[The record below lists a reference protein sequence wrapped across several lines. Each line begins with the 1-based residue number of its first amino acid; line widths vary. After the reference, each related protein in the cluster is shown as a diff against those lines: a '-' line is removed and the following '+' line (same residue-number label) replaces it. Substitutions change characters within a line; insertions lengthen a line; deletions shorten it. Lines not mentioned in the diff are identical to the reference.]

1 MHAEL
6 SLTNGSDT
14 NSDSSR
20 LCDTC
25 RQFDVN
31 IKDHIVTLT
40 RTLDVISKELARS
53 RERRCSL
60 GSNQPSIWP
69 SLRKLWRDLARA
81 QLTFWDGDEDEGEDE
96 QGNEKRKQQD
106 LRVLCTSLAKFTRN
120 LVADVPSN
128 QNMAFE
134 NEVEIRRLLH
144 YHSSWTAN
152 QDSESFPVT
161 RVLTQTLSNI
171 VTANNELLK
180 KLWNIYLN
188 LPEDQ
193 VVLIR
198 LLASPDEGTVLAVM
212 VLILN
217 CVYEN
222 KARAKML
229 CKTSIGCRICV
240 SLLDGMSRLYEAHED
255 SDGARAFD
263 VGYDIFLQLTTAG
276 LVPELYSRL
285 LFDDEIAAPHQT
297 TLLKLVDSYLQ
308 SVAAAAAT
316 VSTPAMRKIDRKLC
330 PMLSKGFFTKAVYTQ
345 HAIKRF
351 LGEEVQRDG
360 SNPSTIAQSPSENT
374 GEAPP
379 IELDVMLPKVCE
391 ALVLITQCIS
401 TITLESEERELSP
414 IEEQEKAASS
424 SNLRS
429 ARSFATFREYFNETR
444 YADNGLVET
453 LIETLRLLDK
463 FLPRINF
470 GRPVS
475 GNESSPSPTAAANAA
490 SSGTH
495 QAQGF
500 SYLKRDLV
508 RLLGILC
515 HSTRSVQDRVRKCGG
530 IEVVMNLCVIDE
542 RNPYLREHAIFTLHN
557 ILENNPE
564 NQKLVDGIKPMGT
577 WGEDGVLQDVPSAVR
592 R

>member
-1 MHAEL
+1 MNTEL

-20 LCDTC
+20 LCDAC
-25 RQFDVN
+25 KQFDVN

-106 LRVLCTSLAKFTRN
+106 LRILCTSLAKFTRN

-128 QNMAFE
+128 QSMAFE

-152 QDSESFPVT
+152 QDAESFPVT
-161 RVLTQTLSNI
+161 RMLTQTLSNI
-171 VTANNELLK
+171 ITANNELMT

-285 LFDDEIAAPHQT
+285 LVDDEIATPHQT

-308 SVAAAAAT
+308 SVSAT
-316 VSTPAMRKIDRKLC
+316 AIVSTPAMRKIDRKLC
-330 PMLSKGFFTKAVYTQ
+330 PMLSKSFFTKAVYTQ

-360 SNPSTIAQSPSENT
+360 NPSTIAQSPSENT

-401 TITLESEERELSP
+401 TITLEPEERELSP

-424 SNLRS
+424 STLRS

-475 GNESSPSPTAAANAA
+475 RNESSPTAAANVA

-530 IEVVMNLCVIDE
+530 IEVVMNLCVVDE

-557 ILENNPE
+557 LLENNPE
-564 NQKLVDGIKPMGT
+564 NQQLVDGIKPMGT
-577 WGEDGVLQDVPSAVR
+577 WGEDGVLQDVPGAVR

>member
-1 MHAEL
+1 MNAEI
-6 SLTNGSDT
+6 SPQNKSDT
-14 NSDSSR
+14 SSDASR
-20 LCDTC
+20 LCDAC
-25 RQFDVN
+25 KQFDVN

-40 RTLDVISKELARS
+40 RTLDVISKDLARS
-53 RERRCSL
+53 RERRCLL
-60 GSNQPSIWP
+60 GSDQPSIWP
-69 SLRKLWRDLARA
+69 NLRKLWRDLARA
-81 QLTFWDGDEDEGEDE
+81 QLTFWDGDEDEGEDQ
-96 QGNEKRKQQD
+96 QGNENRKQQD

-134 NEVEIRRLLH
+134 NEGEIRRLLH

-152 QDSESFPVT
+152 QDPESFPVT
-161 RVLTQTLSNI
+161 RMLTQTLSNI
-171 VTANNELLK
+171 VTANNELMT

-198 LLASPDEGTVLAVM
+198 LLASPDEGTILAVM

-217 CVYEN
+217 CVHEN

-229 CKTSIGCRICV
+229 CKTSIGCRICI

-263 VGYDIFLQLTTAG
+263 VGYDIFLQLTTSG

-285 LFDDEIAAPHQT
+285 MMDDEIVTPHQT

-308 SVAAAAAT
+308 SVAATAT
-316 VSTPAMRKIDRKLC
+316 SSTPAMRKIDRKLC

-360 SNPSTIAQSPSENT
+360 NPTSIAQSPSENT

-401 TITLESEERELSP
+401 TITLEPEERELSP

-424 SNLRS
+424 SALRS

-444 YADNGLVET
+444 YADNGFVET
-453 LIETLRLLDK
+453 LIETLRLLDI

-475 GNESSPSPTAAANAA
+475 RNEPPTAAANVA
-490 SSGTH
+490 SSGAH

-530 IEVVMNLCVIDE
+530 IEVVMNLCVVDE

-557 ILENNPE
+557 LLENNPE
-564 NQKLVDGIKPMGT
+564 NQQLVDGIKPMGT
-577 WGEDGVLQDVPSAVR
+577 WGEDGVLQDVPGAVR